1 MSPLF
6 LSEQLTD
13 RRCDTLRLVD
23 YTAGQFTDSN

>member
-13 RRCDTLRLVD
+13 RRCGALRLVE
-23 YTAGQFTDSN
+23 YTVGRFTDSY